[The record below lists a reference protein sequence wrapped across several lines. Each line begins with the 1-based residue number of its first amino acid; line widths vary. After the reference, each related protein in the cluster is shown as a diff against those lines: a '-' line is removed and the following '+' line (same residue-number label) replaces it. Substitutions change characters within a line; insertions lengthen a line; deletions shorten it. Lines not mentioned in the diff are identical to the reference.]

1 MLLSG
6 IFPPITTPFYPEG
19 EVYYKKIESNVERHS
34 RTPVAGIV
42 VLGSTG
48 EAIFLSDEERR
59 DVLKTALAAAA
70 PSKVMI
76 AGTGAESAHE
86 TLQLTE
92 YAAELGY
99 DAALVRTPHYYKKQ
113 MLPANLLAFYRTV
126 ADRSPLP
133 IIIYNFPQATGYD
146 MPAELVI
153 ELAGHSN
160 IVAIKESSGNLD
172 KVKQLVEGTGN
183 IINVKRQATVTET
196 FEAVTPRML
205 KAAAAEGEK
214 QSREL
219 VSVAS
224 LTGSAEAL
232 ERRASP
238 PVDADSVAKPSSS
251 AVTVVGKLKT
261 RQKEVGF
268 QVMVGAA
275 QQLEPSLSLG
285 AVGAILAFAGP
296 APMAC
301 YEIYAAFKEGDHA
314 LAREKQERVRLA
326 AQRVVGDF
334 GIPGVKYSMDLN
346 GYYGGPS
353 RLPFLPLSGEQKAE
367 IEKLMAGIKS

>member
-6 IFPPITTPFYPEG
+6 IFPPITTPFYPDG
-19 EVYYKKIESNVERHS
+19 EVYYKKIEANVERYS

-48 EAIFLSDEERR
+48 EAIFLSDQERR

-76 AGTGAESAHE
+76 AGTGVESAHG

-113 MLPANLLAFYRTV
+113 MLSANLLAFYRTV

-146 MPAELVI
+146 MPAELVV
-153 ELAGHSN
+153 ELAGHPN

-172 KVKQLVEGTGN
+172 KVKQLVEGTRH
-183 IINVKRQATVTET
+183 VKQQATVTET
-196 FEAVTPRML
+196 FEAVTPRMV
-205 KAAAAEGEK
+205 KAEAAESEK

-224 LTGSAEAL
+224 LTGSAEAV
-232 ERRASP
+232 ERRAPSP
-238 PVDADSVAKPSSS
+238 HADSTTKPSSA
-251 AVTVVGKLKT
+251 AVTVIGKLKT

-275 QQLEPSLSLG
+275 HQLEPSLSLG
-285 AVGAILAFAGP
+285 AVGAILAFACP

-301 YEIYAAFKEGDHA
+301 YEIHAAFKDGDHS

-326 AQRVVGDF
+326 AQRVAGELGV
-334 GIPGVKYSMDLN
+334 PGVKHSMDLN

-353 RLPFLPLSGEQKAE
+353 RLPLLPLSGEQKAE
-367 IEKLMAGIKS
+367 IETLMAGIRS